1 MRHPIIT
8 LLTDFGLKDHYVASM
23 KGVILGINPRCT
35 VVDIS
40 HQVAPQ
46 DVEEGAFVLAA
57 AFTSFPPGTIHLGV
71 VDPGVGGPRRPLLV
85 VTEDYYFVGP
95 DNGLF
100 SLALRRENIKRL
112 IVPTNKSYFLPR
124 TSSTFHG
131 RDVFVPVAAHLS
143 LGVRPES
150 FGSRTGACVELRFN
164 RPGRKGEELTGEII
178 HVDAFG
184 NLVSNI
190 DEENLFDFVRDRLF
204 SVRVDRYRVRGLK
217 GGYWEGRKGEVLAL
231 IGSGGFL
238 EIAVREGNARKRLKA
253 GRGDRV
259 RIRIEKGR

>member
-8 LLTDFGLKDHYVASM
+8 LLTDFGLNDHYVASM
-23 KGVILGINPRCT
+23 KGVIVGINPRCIL
-35 VVDIS
+35 VDIS

-57 AFTSFPPGTIHLGV
+57 AFASFPPGTIHLGV

-85 VTEDYYFVGP
+85 VTENYYFIGP

-100 SLALRRENIKRL
+100 SLALRRENIKRV
-112 IVPTNKSYFLPR
+112 IVPTNKSFFLPR

-131 RDVFVPVAAHLS
+131 RDVFAPVAAHLS
-143 LGVRPES
+143 LGVTPANFGSSTGEWADLGLNRPE
-150 FGSRTGACVELRFN
+150 
-164 RPGRKGEELTGEII
+164 RKGKELTGEII

-190 DEENLFDFVRDRLF
+190 DEKSLFDFIRDRRF
-204 SVRVDRYRVRGLK
+204 SVQAGRCRTRGLK
-217 GGYWEGRKGEVLAL
+217 RGYWEGRKGETLAL
-231 IGSGGFL
+231 LGSGGFL
-238 EIAVREGNARKRLKA
+238 EIAVREGNARKKLKA
-253 GRGDRV
+253 GRGDKIKV
-259 RIRIEKGR
+259 TLL